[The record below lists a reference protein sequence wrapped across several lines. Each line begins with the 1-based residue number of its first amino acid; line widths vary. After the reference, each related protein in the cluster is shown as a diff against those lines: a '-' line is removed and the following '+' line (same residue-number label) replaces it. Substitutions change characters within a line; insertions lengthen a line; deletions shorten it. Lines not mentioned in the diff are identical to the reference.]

1 MNLIRFWCCWW
12 GPSMCK
18 LHRIHAYSIFLY
30 SLYCLIQGWT
40 NVENFGSCSG
50 TGIEIDLKSTKKI
63 TLGSKFESA
72 TLAPQY
78 EPHHI
83 VLSWWW
89 EAPSWNRIKKLNAL
103 GRVGTCQ
110 WNNEKTPKLF
120 GNKPHQGDSFA
131 QRHWCLMPFGS
142 CAPKKSYRPWQQWHT
157 VKLYKTWISFSRAKD
172 WIILIFVTM
181 PSLPNFEEF
190 LPMTQYPIFAKVLS
204 SVWLDVPSQSIC
216 KENSIWIHL
225 HIAKDDEILS
235 TWCSL
240 LTSQFFKG
248 LLICN
253 LGKTNLQ
260 TWIGIWDSVRI
271 GVSLCAV
278 V

>member
-1 MNLIRFWCCWW
+1 MSPLSRYEPHSILMLLMGSKHVQATSYSCIFCLPVLTVLSDSRLDKRR
-12 GPSMCK
+12 K
-18 LHRIHAYSIFLY
+18 LWQLQRHWDPDRPKF
-30 SLYCLIQGWT
+30 
-40 NVENFGSCSG
+40 
-50 TGIEIDLKSTKKI
+50 DLKSTNKI
-63 TLGSKFESA
+63 TLGSKFGSA

-78 EPHHI
+78 DI
-83 VLSWWW
+83 TLSF
-89 EAPSWNRIKKLNAL
+89 L
-103 GRVGTCQ
+103 GD
-110 WNNEKTPKLF
+110 EK
-120 GNKPHQGDSFA
+120 
-131 QRHWCLMPFGS
+131 RHETES
-142 CAPKKSYRPWQQWHT
+142 KSSMHLA

-172 WIILIFVTM
+172 WILLILVTM
-181 PSLPNFEEF
+181 PSLPNFED

-225 HIAKDDEILS
+225 HTAKDDEILS